1 MKKYKIGMVC
11 PYGWDSPGGVQTHI
25 RELTKHLQD
34 EGHQVS
40 VFAPVSDED
49 RINEDW
55 LVNAGKPISIP
66 VNGSVARVLFGPIA
80 SSRVKQWITQGDFD
94 LLHLHEP
101 AIPSLSL
108 LACSAATGPMVGT
121 FHVSSPKQKAIYAIG
136 PILEPIVEKLTAR
149 IAVSESA
156 RQTLKD
162 HFDTDAVVIPNGI
175 ESSQY
180 ASAQPTIHWR
190 NPHTLGFI
198 GRFEEPRKGLQILL
212 DALPIIARFIP
223 DVRLLI
229 AGPGDG
235 DELIKKL
242 DIGLRNR
249 IVFLGFL
256 TEQEKA
262 SFLKSITVYVAPN
275 TGGESFGI
283 ILTEALS
290 AGTPVVASDIP
301 AFQAVLEN
309 GDAGLLFKNGD
320 SPDLAKVLIGLLR
333 DEQLQ
338 QNLSSKGKLSSQ
350 KYDWQVVADQI
361 LSVYEMAM
369 AGNKKVGL
377 ISDSR
382 FWNRR

>member
-80 SSRVKQWITQGDFD
+80 SSRVKQWISQGDFD

>member
-1 MKKYKIGMVC
+1 MKKFKIGMVC

-34 EGHQVS
+34 ERHEVS

-49 RINEDW
+49 RVNESW

-180 ASAQPTIHWR
+180 SLAQPTIHWR

-212 DALPIIARFIP
+212 DALPIIARFVP
-223 DVRLLI
+223 DVRLLV

-256 TEQEKA
+256 SEQEKA
-262 SFLKSITVYVAPN
+262 SFLKSINIYVAPN

-290 AGTPVVASDIP
+290 AGTPVVGSDIP
-301 AFQAVLEN
+301 AFKAVLEN
-309 GDAGLLFKNGD
+309 GEAGLLFKNED
-320 SPDLAKVLIGLLR
+320 SADLAKVLIGLLR
-333 DEQLQ
+333 NDELQ
-338 QNLSSKGKLSSQ
+338 QSLSSKGKLSSQ

-369 AGNKKVGL
+369 AGSNKVGL

>member
-49 RINEDW
+49 RVNEDW

-301 AFQAVLEN
+301 AFQAVLEK

>member
-80 SSRVKQWITQGDFD
+80 SSRVKQWISQGDFD

-290 AGTPVVASDIP
+290 AGTPVVASDIQ

>member
-49 RINEDW
+49 RVNEDW

-94 LLHLHEP
+94 LLHLHDP

-108 LACSAATGPMVGT
+108 RACSAATGSMVGT

-180 ASAQPTIHWR
+180 SSAQPTIHWR

-301 AFQAVLEN
+301 AFQAVLEK

>member
-1 MKKYKIGMVC
+1 MKKFKIGMVC

-34 EGHQVS
+34 EGHEVS

-49 RINEDW
+49 RVNESW

-175 ESSQY
+175 ESLQY
-180 ASAQPTIHWR
+180 SSAQPTIHWR

-212 DALPIIARFIP
+212 DALPIIARFVP
-223 DVRLLI
+223 DVRLLV

-256 TEQEKA
+256 SEQEKA
-262 SFLKSITVYVAPN
+262 SFLKSINIYVAPN

-290 AGTPVVASDIP
+290 AGTPVVGSDIP
-301 AFQAVLEN
+301 AFKAVLEN
-309 GDAGLLFKNGD
+309 GEAGLLFKNED
-320 SPDLAKVLIGLLR
+320 SADLAKVLIGLLR
-333 DEQLQ
+333 NDELQ
-338 QNLSSKGKLSSQ
+338 QSLSSKGKLSSQ

-369 AGNKKVGL
+369 AGSNKVGL

>member
-49 RINEDW
+49 RVNEDW

-180 ASAQPTIHWR
+180 SSAQPTIHWR

-301 AFQAVLEN
+301 AFQAVLEK

-338 QNLSSKGKLSSQ
+338 QNLSIKGKLSSQ

>member
-80 SSRVKQWITQGDFD
+80 SSRVKQWISQGDFD

-136 PILEPIVEKLTAR
+136 PIFEPIVEKLTAR

-235 DELIKKL
+235 DELIRKL

-262 SFLKSITVYVAPN
+262 SFLKSISVYVAPN

-333 DEQLQ
+333 NEQLQ